1 MKKFVE
7 IFLGI
12 LTAMGG
18 FVEVGE
24 LVFSVNAGAKFGY
37 RLLWVVALGT
47 IGIIAFCEMAGR
59 VAAVKGQPVFNLIR
73 ERAGLNAGLVTL
85 VAANLVNL
93 LTCTAEIGGIALV
106 WQLLSGWPYR
116 WLALGA
122 LLFLLAVVWVL
133 SFQWIERVFGLFG
146 LLMCAYLA
154 AAYYLKPDWT
164 EVAAGLVPGVPRL
177 GSSSEYLLFAYFAV
191 AIFSSVLLPYE
202 TYFYASGAIEDGW
215 NPGDVTL
222 NRIISVIGS
231 VLGSLLAVALVV
243 VGAQVFRPR
252 QIEPQLPGEAAL
264 AASMTLGRWGLL
276 AAVGGMFFAFAG
288 AAIETALS
296 GAYNLAQFLGWP
308 WGKYRPARTAARFSL
323 TWVVTFVLAALIIM
337 TGVDPVSVVE
347 YSIVF
352 SVVILPFTYFPVLVI
367 AGDRRVMGD
376 EHVNGWFAE
385 IVGWFY
391 LVVVTLA
398 ALLAVPLLIA
408 TRGGQG

>member
-1 MKKFVE
+1 MKNFVE
-7 IFLGI
+7 VFLGI

-37 RLLWVVALGT
+37 HLLWVVALGT
-47 IGIIAFCEMAGR
+47 VGIIAFCEMAGR

-93 LTCTAEIGGIALV
+93 LTCTAEIGGIALL

-116 WLALGA
+116 WLALLA
-122 LLFLLAVVWVL
+122 LVFLLLVVWVL
-133 SFQWIERVFGLFG
+133 SFQWIERVFGLLG
-146 LLMCAYLA
+146 LLMCTYLA
-154 AAYYLKPDWT
+154 AAYYLRPHWG
-164 EVAAGLVPGVPRL
+164 EVAAGFVPSVPHL
-177 GSSSEYLLFAYFAV
+177 ESSSEYLLYAYFVV
-191 AIFSSVLLPYE
+191 AILSSVLLPYE

-222 NRIISVIGS
+222 NRIISVVGS

-243 VGAQVFRPR
+243 CGAQLFRPR
-252 QIEPQLPGEAAL
+252 QIEPQLPGQAAL
-264 AASMTLGRWGLL
+264 AASLTFGKAGLL
-276 AAVGGMFFAFAG
+276 AAIGGMFFAFAG

-296 GAYNLAQFLGWP
+296 SAYNLAQFLGWP

-323 TWVVTFVLAALIIM
+323 SWVLTFVLAALVIM

-376 EHVNGWFAE
+376 EHVNGRFAE

>member
-1 MKKFVE
+1 MKKIVE

-12 LTAMGG
+12 MTAMGG

-24 LVFSVNAGAKFGY
+24 LVFSVNAGAKFGFS
-37 RLLWVVALGT
+37 LLWVVALGT
-47 IGIIAFCEMAGR
+47 VGIIAFCEMAGR
-59 VAAVKGQPVFNLIR
+59 VAAVTEQPVFNLIR

-93 LTCTAEIGGIALV
+93 LTCTAEVGGIALL

-122 LLFLLAVVWVL
+122 MLFLLAVVWVL
-133 SFQWIERVFGLFG
+133 SIQWVERVFGLLG
-146 LLMCAYLA
+146 LLLCVYLG
-154 AAYYLKPDWT
+154 AAYYLKPDWGQ
-164 EVAAGLVPGVPRL
+164 VAAGFVPNVPHL
-177 GSSSEYLLFAYFAV
+177 ESSEYLLFAYFVV
-191 AIFSSVLLPYE
+191 AILSSVMLPYE

-215 NPGDVTL
+215 NPSDVKL
-222 NRIISVIGS
+222 NRIISIIGS
-231 VLGSLLAVALVV
+231 ALGSLLAVALMIC
-243 VGAQVFRPR
+243 GAQVFMPR
-252 QIEPQLPGEAAL
+252 QVEPQLPGEAAL
-264 AASMTLGRWGLL
+264 AASMTFGRAGLL
-276 AAVGGMFFAFAG
+276 AAIGGMFFAFAG

-308 WGKYRPARTAARFSL
+308 WGKFRPARKAARFSL
-323 TWVVTFVLAALIIM
+323 TWMITFVLAALVVL

-367 AGDRRVMGD
+367 SGDRRVMGD
-376 EHVNGWFAE
+376 EHANGWFANA
-385 IVGWFY
+385 VGWFF
-391 LVVVTLA
+391 LAVVTLA

-408 TRGGQG
+408 TRGGK

>member
-7 IFLGI
+7 IFLGV

-24 LVFSVNAGAKFGY
+24 LVFSVNAGAKFGF

-93 LTCTAEIGGIALV
+93 LTCTAEIGGIALL

-116 WLALGA
+116 WLALLA

-133 SFQWIERVFGLFG
+133 SFQWIERVFGLLG
-146 LLMCAYLA
+146 LLMCTYLV
-154 AAYYLKPDWT
+154 AAYYLQPDWGQ
-164 EVAAGLVPGVPRL
+164 VAAGFVPSVP
-177 GSSSEYLLFAYFAV
+177 
-191 AIFSSVLLPYE
+191 LPYE

-215 NPGDVTL
+215 NPGDVKI
-222 NRIISVIGS
+222 NRVIVIVGF
-231 VLGSLLAVALVV
+231 VLGSLLAVALIVC
-243 VGAQVFRPR
+243 GAQVFQPR
-252 QIEPQLPGEAAL
+252 QVEPQLPGEAAL
-264 AASMTLGRWGLL
+264 AASMTLGRAGLL
-276 AAVGGMFFAFAG
+276 AAIGGMFFAFAG

-323 TWVVTFVLAALIIM
+323 TWIVTFVLAALIVM

-367 AGDRRVMGD
+367 AGDAREMGE

-391 LVVVTLA
+391 LVIVTLA
-398 ALLAVPLLIA
+398 A
-408 TRGGQG
+408 